1 LIKMFEKVLIANRG
15 EIAVRILRACKDLGI
30 QTVAVYSTADKEAM
44 HVKMAD
50 ESVCIGPSQS
60 KESYLN
66 IPSIIAA
73 CEISGADAVHPGYGF
88 LSENSSFVEKLNAH
102 NISFIGPSSNHIKTM
117 GDKILAKKTAEE
129 YGIPVIP
136 GSDGEVKN
144 LEEAT
149 RTGEKIGY
157 PIIIKASAGGGGR
170 GMVVVHNADD
180 LEASIKK
187 AKTEADKSFDND
199 TIYIEKYLQ
208 NPKHIEIQIIG
219 DNFGNM
225 IHLGERDCSMQRR
238 NQKLLEETPSKVIDS
253 KTRNYIGEL
262 TVNALTKIGY
272 SGVGTVEYLYE
283 DNKFYFM
290 EMNTRLQVEHPV
302 TEEIT
307 NFDLV
312 KEQIL
317 VAANQKLFKKQSEI
331 KFFGH
336 SIECR
341 INAEDP
347 VNFIPSPG
355 KIINFHAPGGPGIR
369 VDSGCYSGITIPPYY
384 DSMIAKLIVFGE
396 DRDSCLA
403 RLERAL
409 GEFVIE
415 GIKTTIPFYLDI
427 IKEEEFLN
435 GTYDI
440 HWVENHMKNKQ

>member
-1 LIKMFEKVLIANRG
+1 MFEKVLIANRG

-136 GSDGEVKN
+136 GSDGEVKD

-208 NPKHIEIQIIG
+208 HPKHIEIQIIG

-317 VAANQKLFKKQSEI
+317 VAANQKLLKKQSEI

-355 KIINFHAPGGPGIR
+355 KIINFHTPGGPGIR

>member
-1 LIKMFEKVLIANRG
+1 MFEKVLIANRG

-136 GSDGEVKN
+136 GSDGEVKD

-238 NQKLLEETPSKVIDS
+238 NQKLLEETPSKVIDN

-317 VAANQKLFKKQSEI
+317 VAANQKLLKKQSEI

-355 KIINFHAPGGPGIR
+355 KIINFHTPGGPGIR

>member
-1 LIKMFEKVLIANRG
+1 MFEKVLIANRG

-136 GSDGEVKN
+136 GSDGEVKD

-149 RTGEKIGY
+149 QTGEKIGY

-317 VAANQKLFKKQSEI
+317 VAANQKLLKKQSEI

-355 KIINFHAPGGPGIR
+355 KIINFHTPGGPGVR

-409 GEFVIE
+409 GEFVVE

>member
-1 LIKMFEKVLIANRG
+1 MFEKVLIANRG

-88 LSENSSFVEKLNAH
+88 LSENSSFVEKLKAH

-136 GSDGEVKN
+136 GSDGEVKD

-317 VAANQKLFKKQSEI
+317 VAANQKLLKKQSEI

-355 KIINFHAPGGPGIR
+355 KIINFHTPGGPGVR

-403 RLERAL
+403 RLERGL

>member
-1 LIKMFEKVLIANRG
+1 MFQKILIANRG
-15 EIAVRILRACKDLGI
+15 EIAIRILRACKDLEI
-30 QTVAVYSTADKEAM
+30 ETVAVYSTADKDAM

-50 ESVCIGPSQS
+50 ESVCIGPPQS
-60 KESYLN
+60 KNSYLN

-88 LSENSSFVEKLNAH
+88 LSENASFVEKLNAH
-102 NISFIGPSSNHIKTM
+102 HISFIGPSANHIKTM
-117 GDKILAKKTAEE
+117 GDKILAKKTAEK
-129 YGIPVIP
+129 YGLPVIP
-136 GSDGEVKN
+136 GSDGEVKDIA
-144 LEEAT
+144 EAKKIS
-149 RTGEKIGY
+149 ENIGY

-170 GMVVVHNADD
+170 GMVVVHNAND

-187 AKTEADKSFDND
+187 AKNEADKSFDND
-199 TIYIEKYLQ
+199 TVYIEKYLQ

-238 NQKLLEETPSKVIDS
+238 NQKLLEETPSKVIDQ
-253 KTRNYIGEL
+253 KTREHIGDL
-262 TVNALTKIGY
+262 TVNALSKIGY
-272 SGVGTVEYLYE
+272 TGVGTIEYLYE
-283 DNKFYFM
+283 NNEFYFM

-317 VAANQKLFKKQSEI
+317 VASNNKLMKKQNDI

-355 KIINFHAPGGPGIR
+355 KIVNFHTPGGPGIR

-384 DSMIAKLIVFGE
+384 DSMIAKLIVFGDSRE
-396 DRDSCLA
+396 SCLA

-409 GEFVIE
+409 GEFVVE
-415 GIKTTIPFYLDI
+415 GIKTTIPFYLNI
-427 IKEEEFLN
+427 IKEKEFLD

-440 HWVENHMKNKQ
+440 HWVEDHMKKK

>member
-1 LIKMFEKVLIANRG
+1 MFKKVLIANRG

-117 GDKILAKKTAEE
+117 GDKILAKRTAEE
-129 YGIPVIP
+129 YGLPVIP
-136 GSDGEVKN
+136 GSEGEVKN
-144 LEEAT
+144 PEEAT
-149 RTGEKIGY
+149 RIGENIGY

-208 NPKHIEIQIIG
+208 HPKHIEIQIIG

-238 NQKLLEETPSKVIDS
+238 NQKLLEETPSKVIDN

-317 VAANQKLFKKQSEI
+317 VAANQKLLKKQSEI

-347 VNFIPSPG
+347 VNFVPSPG
-355 KIINFHAPGGPGIR
+355 KIINFHTPGGPGVR

-409 GEFVIE
+409 GEFVVE
-415 GIKTTIPFYLDI
+415 GIKTTIPFYQDI

>member
-1 LIKMFEKVLIANRG
+1 MFEKVLIANRG

-129 YGIPVIP
+129 YGLPVIP
-136 GSDGEVKN
+136 GSEGEVKS

-149 RTGEKIGY
+149 RTAENISY

-238 NQKLLEETPSKVIDS
+238 NQKLLEETPSKVIDN

-317 VAANQKLFKKQSEI
+317 VAANQKLLKKQSEI

-355 KIINFHAPGGPGIR
+355 KIINFHTPGGPGVR

-409 GEFVIE
+409 GEFVVE
-415 GIKTTIPFYLDI
+415 GIKTTIPFYQDI

>member
-1 LIKMFEKVLIANRG
+1 MFEKVLIANRG

-129 YGIPVIP
+129 YGLPVIP
-136 GSDGEVKN
+136 GSEGEVKN

-317 VAANQKLFKKQSEI
+317 VAANQKLLKKQSEI

-355 KIINFHAPGGPGIR
+355 KIINFHTPGGPGIR

-440 HWVENHMKNKQ
+440 HWVENHMKNK

>member
-1 LIKMFEKVLIANRG
+1 MFEKVLIANRG

-136 GSDGEVKN
+136 GSDGEVKG

-238 NQKLLEETPSKVIDS
+238 NQKLLEETPSKVIDN

-317 VAANQKLFKKQSEI
+317 VAANQKLLKKQSEI

-355 KIINFHAPGGPGIR
+355 KIINFHTPGGPGVR

-409 GEFVIE
+409 DEFVVE

>member
-1 LIKMFEKVLIANRG
+1 MFEKVLIANRG

-30 QTVAVYSTADKEAM
+30 QTVAVYSTADEEAM

-136 GSDGEVKN
+136 GSDGEVKD

-208 NPKHIEIQIIG
+208 HPKHIEIQIIG

-317 VAANQKLFKKQSEI
+317 VAANQKLLKKQSEI

-355 KIINFHAPGGPGIR
+355 KIINFHTPGGPGIR

-440 HWVENHMKNKQ
+440 HWVENHMKNKK

>member
-1 LIKMFEKVLIANRG
+1 MFEKVLIANRG

-50 ESVCIGPSQS
+50 ESVCIGPPQS

-136 GSDGEVKN
+136 GSDGEVKD

-317 VAANQKLFKKQSEI
+317 VAANQKLLKKQSEI

-355 KIINFHAPGGPGIR
+355 KIINFHTPGGPGIR

>member
-1 LIKMFEKVLIANRG
+1 MFEKVLIANRG

-136 GSDGEVKN
+136 GSDGEVKD

-149 RTGEKIGY
+149 QTGEKIGY

-317 VAANQKLFKKQSEI
+317 VAANQKLLKKQSEI

-355 KIINFHAPGGPGIR
+355 KIINFHTPGGPGVR

>member
-1 LIKMFEKVLIANRG
+1 MFEKVLIANRG

-136 GSDGEVKN
+136 GSDGEVKD

-317 VAANQKLFKKQSEI
+317 VAANQKLLKKQSEI

-355 KIINFHAPGGPGIR
+355 KIINFHTPGGPGIR

-440 HWVENHMKNKQ
+440 HWVENHMKNKK

>member
-1 LIKMFEKVLIANRG
+1 MFEKVLIANRG

-30 QTVAVYSTADKEAM
+30 QTVAVYSIADKEAM

-136 GSDGEVKN
+136 GSDGEVKD

-149 RTGEKIGY
+149 QTGEKIGY

-208 NPKHIEIQIIG
+208 HPKHIEIQIIG

-238 NQKLLEETPSKVIDS
+238 NQKLLEETPSKVIDN

-317 VAANQKLFKKQSEI
+317 VAANQKLLKKQSEI

-355 KIINFHAPGGPGIR
+355 KIINFHTPGGPGVR

-409 GEFVIE
+409 GEFVVE

>member
-1 LIKMFEKVLIANRG
+1 MFEKVLIANRG

-136 GSDGEVKN
+136 GSDGEVKD

-149 RTGEKIGY
+149 QTGEKIGY

-208 NPKHIEIQIIG
+208 HPKHIEIQIIG

-238 NQKLLEETPSKVIDS
+238 NQKLLEETPSKVIDN

-317 VAANQKLFKKQSEI
+317 VAANQKLLKKQSEI

-355 KIINFHAPGGPGIR
+355 KIINFHTPGGPGVR

-409 GEFVIE
+409 DEFVVE

>member
-1 LIKMFEKVLIANRG
+1 MFEKVLIANRG

-30 QTVAVYSTADKEAM
+30 QTVAVYSIADKEAM

-136 GSDGEVKN
+136 GSDGEVKD

-208 NPKHIEIQIIG
+208 HPKHIEIQIIG

-317 VAANQKLFKKQSEI
+317 VAANQKLLKKQSEI

-355 KIINFHAPGGPGIR
+355 KIINFHTPGGPGIR

-440 HWVENHMKNKQ
+440 HWVENHMKNKK

>member
-1 LIKMFEKVLIANRG
+1 MFQKILIANRG
-15 EIAVRILRACKDLGI
+15 EIAIRILRACKDLGI
-30 QTVAVYSTADKEAM
+30 ETVAVYSTADKDAM

-50 ESVCIGPSQS
+50 ESVCIGPPQS
-60 KESYLN
+60 KNSYLN

-88 LSENSSFVEKLNAH
+88 LSENASFVEKLNAH
-102 NISFIGPSSNHIKTM
+102 HIFFIGPSASHIKTM
-117 GDKILAKKTAEE
+117 GDKILAKKTAEK
-129 YGIPVIP
+129 YGLPVIP
-136 GSDGEVKN
+136 GSDGEVKDIA
-144 LEEAT
+144 EAKKIS
-149 RTGEKIGY
+149 ENIGY

-170 GMVVVHNADD
+170 GMVVVHNAND

-187 AKTEADKSFDND
+187 AKNEADKSFDND
-199 TIYIEKYLQ
+199 TVYIEKYLQ

-238 NQKLLEETPSKVIDS
+238 NQKLLEETPSKVIDQ
-253 KTRNYIGEL
+253 KTREHIGDL
-262 TVNALTKIGY
+262 TVNALSKIGY
-272 SGVGTVEYLYE
+272 TGVGTIEYLYE
-283 DNKFYFM
+283 NNEFYFM

-317 VAANQKLFKKQSEI
+317 VASNNKLLKKQNDI

-355 KIINFHAPGGPGIR
+355 KIVNFHTPGGPGIR

-384 DSMIAKLIVFGE
+384 DSMIAKLIVFGDSRE
-396 DRDSCLA
+396 SCLA

-409 GEFVIE
+409 GEFVVE
-415 GIKTTIPFYLDI
+415 GIKTTIPFYLNI
-427 IKEEEFLN
+427 IKEKEFLD

-440 HWVENHMKNKQ
+440 HWVEDHMKKK

>member
-1 LIKMFEKVLIANRG
+1 MFEKILIANRG
-15 EIAVRILRACKDLGI
+15 EIAIRVLRACKDLGI
-30 QTVAVYSTADKEAM
+30 KTVAVYSTADKEAM
-44 HVKMAD
+44 HVKLAD
-50 ESVCIGPSQS
+50 ESVCIGPPNS
-60 KESYLN
+60 KDSYLN

-88 LSENSSFVEKLNAH
+88 LSENASFVEKLNAH
-102 NISFIGPSSNHIKTM
+102 NIAFIGPDANHIKTM
-117 GDKILAKKTAEE
+117 GDKILAKKTAENH
-129 YGIPVIP
+129 GIPVIP
-136 GSDGEVKN
+136 GSDGEVRDFEDAK
-144 LEEAT
+144 LIAK
-149 RTGEKIGY
+149 KIGY

-170 GMVVVHNADD
+170 GMVVVHEENK
-180 LEASIKK
+180 LEDSIKK
-187 AKTEADKSFDND
+187 AKSEADKSFDND
-199 TIYIEKYLQ
+199 TVYIEKYLK
-208 NPKHIEIQIIG
+208 NPKHIEIQIVG
-219 DNFGNM
+219 DNHGNM

-238 NQKLLEETPSKVIDS
+238 NQKLLEETPSKVIDV

-272 SGVGTVEYLYE
+272 TGVGTVEYLYE
-283 DNKFYFM
+283 NNKFYFM

-312 KEQIL
+312 TEQIL
-317 VAANQKLFKKQSEI
+317 VASNKILSKKQSEI

-347 VNFIPSPG
+347 SSFVPSPG
-355 KIINFHAPGGPGIR
+355 KIINFHTPGGPGIR
-369 VDSGCYSGITIPPYY
+369 VDSGCYSGIIVPPYY
-384 DSMIAKLIVFGE
+384 DSMIAKLIVFG
-396 DRDSCLA
+396 DSRDSCLA

-409 GEFVIE
+409 GEFVVE

-427 IKEEEFLN
+427 IKEGKFLD

-440 HWVENHMKNKQ
+440 HWVESHMKNKN

>member
-1 LIKMFEKVLIANRG
+1 MFEKILIANRG
-15 EIAVRILRACKDLGI
+15 EIAVRVLRACKDLGI
-30 QTVAVYSTADKEAM
+30 QTVAVYSTADKDAM
-44 HVKMAD
+44 HVKLAD
-50 ESVCIGPSQS
+50 ESVCIGPPQS
-60 KESYLN
+60 KDSYLN
-66 IPSIIAA
+66 IPSIISA

-88 LSENSSFVEKLNAH
+88 LSENASFVEKLNAH
-102 NISFIGPSSNHIKTM
+102 NISFIGPKSDHIKTM
-117 GDKILAKKTAEE
+117 GDKILAKKTAEK
-129 YGIPVIP
+129 YGLPVIP
-136 GSDGEVKN
+136 GSDGEIKN
-144 LEEAT
+144 LQEAIET
-149 RTGEKIGY
+149 SEKIGY
-157 PIIIKASAGGGGR
+157 PVIIKASAGGGGR
-170 GMVVVHNADD
+170 GMVVVQNANE

-187 AKTEADKSFDND
+187 AKSEADKSFDND

-238 NQKLLEETPSKVIDS
+238 NQKLLEETPSKVINE
-253 KTRNYIGEL
+253 KIRKYIGDL
-262 TVNALTKIGY
+262 TVKALCKIGY
-272 SGVGTVEYLYE
+272 TGVGTIEYLYE
-283 DNKFYFM
+283 NDKFYFM

-317 VAANQKLFKKQSEI
+317 VASNHKLLKKQSDI

-347 VNFIPSPG
+347 KSFVPSPG
-355 KIINFHAPGGPGIR
+355 KIENFHTPGGPGVR
-369 VDSGCYSGITIPPYY
+369 VDSGCYSGITIPPFY
-384 DSMIAKLIVFGE
+384 DSMIAKLIIFG
-396 DRDSCLA
+396 DSRDSCLA

-409 GEFVIE
+409 DEFVVE
-415 GIKTTIPFYLDI
+415 GIKTTIPFYLEI
-427 IKEEEFLN
+427 IKEKEFLD

-440 HWVENHMKNKQ
+440 HWVENQMKDKK